1 MCSTTRPWKPVK
13 EATVAMRVPI
23 SMILDVLAVS
33 VLLFFLFTPCPAQEC
48 QVVASEAIRRSP
60 DTPSNEGERF
70 KLPLNA
76 SQMSRIIGV
85 ESGVEKLFSLSANGA
100 GASAGLSLEA
110 LSLRQQIT

>member
-48 QVVASEAIRRSP
+48 QVAASEAIRRSP

-70 KLPLNA
+70 KLPLAVEVVGIAERGQQKISA
-76 SQMSRIIGV
+76 SHIVRKIAKKKTSVRVIPHV
-85 ESGVEKLFSLSANGA
+85 LDNGPA
-100 GASAGLSLEA
+100 V
-110 LSLRQQIT
+110 